1 MTTITNT
8 GVTTTDLAVDTDT
21 IKVDSTNDRVY
32 INRTAQSTNH
42 DALVVSSP
50 AGGVGGGATRVN
62 ATVTA
67 EDLTGDSGAHANAF
81 IVTKSKGNYY
91 NGLECTSTSGH
102 VGGWIGHWNGSSSD
116 RELQARVGG
125 TGINASDN
133 LAMQV
138 TSAGYVKQPAQP
150 AFLAIG
156 NNANYITTSPIPFP
170 SVQYNIGNHYN
181 SSNYTFTAPV
191 PGRYFFHV
199 HMGLVNGG
207 SGNQIYPWF
216 SVNGS
221 QQQYSYV
228 NFSTTWYSNAHLSCI
243 FNLSASDTVKV
254 TVSISGATY
263 YNGGN
268 ETRFM
273 GYLLG

>member
-1 MTTITNT
+1 MTSITNT
-8 GVTTTDLAVDTDT
+8 GVTTTDLTVDTDT

-32 INRTAQSTNH
+32 INRTTQSSSH

-81 IVTKSKGNYY
+81 VVTKSKGNYY

-116 RELQARVGG
+116 RQLQARIGG
-125 TGINASDN
+125 TGINASDT

-150 AFLAIG
+150 AFMAKG
-156 NNANYITTSPIPFP
+156 NNATYITTSPIPFP
-170 SVQYNIGNHYN
+170 TVDYNIGNHYN
-181 SSNYTFTAPV
+181 NSNYTFTAPV
-191 PGRYFFHV
+191 AGRYFFHAHV
-199 HMGLVNGG
+199 GLVSAG

-216 SVNGS
+216 NVNGS
-221 QQQYSYV
+221 NTQYTYHNV
-228 NFSTTWYSNAHLSCI
+228 NASGYNNCHLTCI

-254 TVSISGATY
+254 TMSLSGATY
-263 YNGGN
+263 YNGQA